1 MSPPFDKE
9 LLQLAYT
16 QLGIQPKCYQ
26 TRSKKY
32 SPSLSR

>member
-1 MSPPFDKE
+1 MPPHVDKE

-32 SPSLSR
+32 SPSLSQ